1 MRGERFVALG
11 LAHARSGWF
20 SELARWSTS
29 AAIPVEFV
37 KCVTIEEVRARLAS
51 GRVFSALLI
60 DGGLPGVDRDL
71 VDQALACGCAVIVID
86 DGRVRR
92 DWSMLGAS
100 AVLPAQLSRSEL
112 LDVLETHA
120 VAIGR
125 GDVMPTVDGSTP
137 SAGSWRGRLIA
148 VTGAGGTG
156 ASTAAIA
163 LAQGLGSDVRY
174 GGLMLLADFALDADQ
189 AMLHDAGDV
198 VPGVQELVEAHRNG
212 EPTTTEVRSLAF
224 SAADRNYHLLLGL
237 RRHRDWVAIR
247 PRAFDAALDS
257 LRRAYRAV
265 IADIDPDVE
274 GEQQCG
280 SLDVEERNLFA
291 RVISARADV
300 VVVVGLPGPKGLHR
314 MVRLVDSLADHHVDP
329 ARIVP
334 VINRAPRNPRAR
346 AELTSAFA
354 QLVRPLVA
362 SRTPFAGPVYLPER
376 RRLDDVVGDGVRL
389 PEVLAAPLAGAVGAV
404 LDRVA
409 TDAPSEAPEPARW
422 PEPVPVAPGSIGTW
436 TEDEIEGGDGR
447 E

>member
-1 MRGERFVALG
+1 MRGERYVALG

-51 GRVFSALLI
+51 GRAFSALLV

-71 VDQALACGCAVIVID
+71 VDEALACGCAVVVID

-92 DWSMLGAS
+92 DWTALGAS
-100 AVLPAQLSRSEL
+100 AVLPAELSRSGL
-112 LDVLETHA
+112 LDVLDTHA
-120 VAIGR
+120 VPIGR
-125 GDVMPTVDGSTP
+125 GDVLPTADGTS
-137 SAGSWRGRLIA
+137 SAVGSWRGRLIA

-156 ASTAAIA
+156 ASTSAIA

-174 GGLMLLADFALDADQ
+174 GGLVLLADFALDADQ

-212 EPTTTEVRSLAF
+212 EPTTSEVRSLAF
-224 SAADRNYHLLLGL
+224 SAAARNYHLLLGL

-247 PRAFDAALDS
+247 PRAFDAALDGV
-257 LRRAYRAV
+257 RRAYKAV
-265 IADIDPDVE
+265 VADIDPDVE

-280 SLDVEERNLFA
+280 SIDVEERNLFA
-291 RVISARADV
+291 RSIAARADV

-314 MVRLVDSLADHHVDP
+314 MVRLVDSLVEHHVEP
-329 ARIVP
+329 ARILP
-334 VINRAPRNPRAR
+334 AINRAPRNPRAR

-354 QLVRPLVA
+354 QLVRPLVS
-362 SRTPFAGPVYLPER
+362 SRAPLAGPIFLAER
-376 RRLDDVVGDGVRL
+376 RRLDDVLGDGARL
-389 PEVLAAPLAGAVGAV
+389 PEALTAPLAGAVGAL
-404 LDRVA
+404 LDRAAANAPTAGA
-409 TDAPSEAPEPARW
+409 TPVPE
-422 PEPVPVAPGSIGTW
+422 PEPVAVAPGSLGAW
-436 TEDEIEGGDGR
+436 ADEGDDL
-447 E
+447 

>member
-1 MRGERFVALG
+1 MRGERYVALG

-51 GRVFSALLI
+51 GRAFSALLV

-71 VDQALACGCAVIVID
+71 VDEARACGCAVIIID
-86 DGRVRR
+86 DGRARR
-92 DWSMLGAS
+92 DWSVLGAS
-100 AVLPAQLSRSEL
+100 AVLPSDITRSGL
-112 LDVLETHA
+112 LDVLESHA

-125 GDVMPTVDGSTP
+125 GDAMPALDGP
-137 SAGSWRGRLIA
+137 SVVAGSWRGRLIA

-163 LAQGLGSDVRY
+163 LAQGLGGDVRY
-174 GGLMLLADFALDADQ
+174 GGLVLLADFALDADQ

-212 EPTTTEVRSLAF
+212 EPTTSEIRSLAF
-224 SAADRNYHLLLGL
+224 SASGRNYHLLLGL
-237 RRHRDWVAIR
+237 RRHRDWVAVR
-247 PRAFDAALDS
+247 PRAFDAALDGV
-257 LRRAYRAV
+257 RRAYKAV

-274 GEQQCG
+274 GEQECG
-280 SLDVEERNLFA
+280 SIDIEERNLFA
-291 RVISARADV
+291 RAISARADV

-314 MVRLVDSLADHHVDP
+314 LVRLVDALVEHHVDP
-329 ARIVP
+329 GRILP

-354 QLVRPLVA
+354 QLVRPLV
-362 SRTPFAGPVYLPER
+362 SGRTALAGPIYLAER
-376 RRLDDVVGDGVRL
+376 RRLDDVVGDGARL
-389 PEVLAAPLAGAVGAV
+389 PEALAAPLAGAVDAL
-404 LDRVA
+404 LDRAAADSPSDVSLR
-409 TDAPSEAPEPARW
+409 APT
-422 PEPVPVAPGSIGTW
+422 PEPVPVTPGSLGAW
-436 TEDEIEGGDGR
+436 TDDDGY
-447 E
+447 EP